1 MHRDRSCHS
10 GLACYNDPM
19 PVTIGRLR
27 ESDLD
32 EVMRIE
38 QECFRFPWKRQF
50 FLADLNRPES
60 LCLGAGADGRLLGYA
75 IVWRTGDEL
84 HLANIAVAPEV
95 RHQGVGA
102 ELLRVVIDHGREL
115 QAKRIY
121 LEVRL
126 GNSIA
131 QQFYRKFG
139 FFQTYTRREYYPD
152 KEDALVLEREL

>member
-1 MHRDRSCHS
+1 
-10 GLACYNDPM
+10 M
-19 PVTIGRLR
+19 PVSIGRLQ

-38 QECFRFPWKRQF
+38 TECFRFPWKRQF
-50 FLADLNRPES
+50 FLADLNRPQS
-60 LCLGAGADGRLLGYA
+60 LCLAARTDDRLLGYA
-75 IVWRTGDEL
+75 IVWRTEDEL

-126 GNSIA
+126 SNLVA

-139 FFQTYTRREYYPD
+139 FFQTYLRREYYPD